1 MIEMKKRIALVT
13 GGTGGIGTAI
23 CRYLHDQGVLVVA
36 GYSHGHDP
44 SHALNWQ
51 AEQHEQHYGFEVVY
65 GDVSNFESC
74 AAMVEEIEKKVGP
87 VDILV
92 NNAGI
97 TQDAVL
103 RKMLPAQWNAVMR
116 IDLDSVFNTTR
127 QVINGMVDRQFGR
140 IINISSI
147 NGQKGQFGQTNYSA
161 AKAGMHGF
169 TKALALE
176 VAAKGVTV
184 NTISPG
190 YVATEMVK
198 KIAPEILEKIVA
210 QIPVG
215 RLADPSEI
223 ARTVSFL
230 AAEESGYITGANIA
244 VNGGQHM
251 Y

>member
-1 MIEMKKRIALVT
+1 MGTQQKVALVT

-23 CRYLHDQGVLVVA
+23 CQHLTKEGIRVVA
-36 GYSHGHDP
+36 GYSHGGD
-44 SHALNWQ
+44 SSYALTWQ
-51 AEQHEQHYGFEVVY
+51 KEQANHGFEIGIVY

-74 AAMVEEIEKKVGP
+74 TAMVEEVTSGFGAI
-87 VDILV
+87 DILV

-97 TQDAVL
+97 TKDITFK
-103 RKMLPAQWNAVMR
+103 KMTVTDWQAVMR

-127 QVINGMVDRQFGR
+127 QVINGMIDRNFGR

-169 TKALALE
+169 TKALAQE

-190 YVATEMVK
+190 YVLTEMVK
-198 KIAPEILEKIVA
+198 KVPEDVMQKIIAQV
-210 QIPVG
+210 PVG
-215 RLADPSEI
+215 RLAEPDEI
-223 ARTVSFL
+223 ARVVIFL
-230 AAEESGYITGANIA
+230 AAQEAGYITGANIA

>member
-1 MIEMKKRIALVT
+1 MTTKQLTALVT
-13 GGTGGIGTAI
+13 GGTGGIGSAI
-23 CRYLHDQGVLVVA
+23 CQQLTKAGMRVVA
-36 GYSHGHDP
+36 GYSHGGD
-44 SHALNWQ
+44 SSYALTWQ
-51 AEQHEQHYGFEVVY
+51 KEQASLGYEIGIVY

-74 AAMVEEIEKKVGP
+74 TAMVDEVTSKYGA
-87 VDILV
+87 VDVLV

-97 TQDAVL
+97 TKDITFK
-103 RKMLPAQWNAVMR
+103 KMTVADWQAVMR

-127 QVINGMVDRQFGR
+127 QVINGMIDRNFGR

-169 TKALALE
+169 TKALAQE

-190 YVATEMVK
+190 YVLTEMVK
-198 KIAPEILEKIVA
+198 KVPDDVMQKIIALV
-210 QIPVG
+210 PVG
-215 RLADPSEI
+215 RLAEPDEI
-223 ARTVSFL
+223 ARVVIFL
-230 AAEESGYITGANIA
+230 AAQEAGYITGANIA

>member
-1 MIEMKKRIALVT
+1 MTTQQRTALVT

-23 CRYLHDQGVLVVA
+23 CQHLTKAGMRVVA
-36 GYSHGHDP
+36 GYSHGGD
-44 SHALNWQ
+44 SSYALTWQ
-51 AEQHEQHYGFEVVY
+51 KEQASLGFEIGIVY

-74 AAMVEEIEKKVGP
+74 TAMVEEVTSKQGA
-87 VDILV
+87 VDVLV

-97 TQDAVL
+97 TKDITFK
-103 RKMLPAQWNAVMR
+103 KMTVADWQAVMR

-127 QVINGMVDRQFGR
+127 QVINGMIDRNFGR

-169 TKALALE
+169 TKALAQE

-190 YVATEMVK
+190 YVLTEMVK
-198 KIAPEILEKIVA
+198 KVPDDVMQKIIAQV
-210 QIPVG
+210 PVG
-215 RLADPSEI
+215 RLAEPDEI
-223 ARTVSFL
+223 ARVVIFL
-230 AAEESGYITGANIA
+230 AAQEAGYITGANIA

>member
-1 MIEMKKRIALVT
+1 MGTQQRVALVT

-23 CRYLHDQGVLVVA
+23 CQHLTKAGMRVVA
-36 GYSHGHDP
+36 GYSHGGDSSYALTWQKEQA
-44 SHALNWQ
+44 SH
-51 AEQHEQHYGFEVVY
+51 GFEIGIVY

-74 AAMVEEIEKKVGP
+74 TAMVEEVTNGFGSI
-87 VDILV
+87 DILV

-97 TQDAVL
+97 TKDITFK
-103 RKMLPAQWNAVMR
+103 KMTVADWQSVMR

-127 QVINGMVDRQFGR
+127 QVINGMIDRNFGR

-169 TKALALE
+169 TKALAQE

-190 YVATEMVK
+190 YVLTEMVK
-198 KIAPEILEKIVA
+198 KVPEDVMQKIIAQV
-210 QIPVG
+210 PVG
-215 RLADPSEI
+215 RLAEPDEI
-223 ARTVSFL
+223 ARVVIFL
-230 AAEESGYITGANIA
+230 AAQEAGYITGANIA

>member
-1 MIEMKKRIALVT
+1 MNKQQRVALVT
-13 GGTGGIGTAI
+13 GGTGGIGSAI
-23 CRYLHDQGVLVVA
+23 CQHLSKSGMRVVA
-36 GYSHGHDP
+36 GYSHGGD
-44 SHALNWQ
+44 SSYALTWQ
-51 AEQHEQHYGFEVVY
+51 KEQANLGFEIGIVY

-74 AAMVEEIEKKVGP
+74 TAMVEEVVSQYGAIDV
-87 VDILV
+87 LV

-97 TQDAVL
+97 TKDIMFK
-103 RKMLPAQWNAVMR
+103 KMSVADWQSVMR

-127 QVINGMVDRQFGR
+127 QVINGMIERNFGR

-147 NGQKGQFGQTNYSA
+147 NGQKGQLGQTNYSA

-169 TKALALE
+169 TKALAQE

-190 YVATEMVK
+190 YVLTEMVK
-198 KIAPEILEKIVA
+198 KVPENVMEKILA
-210 QIPVG
+210 QVPVG
-215 RLADPSEI
+215 RLAEPDEI
-223 ARTVSFL
+223 ARVVLFL
-230 AAEESGYITGANIA
+230 AAPEAGYITGANIA

>member
-1 MIEMKKRIALVT
+1 MERKRTALVT
-13 GGTGGIGTAI
+13 GGTGGIGSAI
-23 CRYLHDQGVLVVA
+23 CQQLCKAGMHVVA
-36 GYSHGHDP
+36 GYSHGGD
-44 SHALNWQ
+44 SSYALTWQ
-51 AEQHEQHYGFEVVY
+51 REQERQGFEIGIVY

-74 AAMVEEIEKKVGP
+74 TAMVDEATANFGP
-87 VDILV
+87 IDVLV

-97 TQDAVL
+97 TKDTMFK
-103 RKMLPAQWNAVMR
+103 KMTVADWQAVMR

-127 QVINGMVDRQFGR
+127 QVINGMIERNFGR

-147 NGQKGQFGQTNYSA
+147 NGQKGQLGQTNYSA

-169 TKALALE
+169 TKALAQE

-190 YVATEMVK
+190 YVLTDMVK
-198 KIAPEILEKIVA
+198 KVPANVMENILALV
-210 QIPVG
+210 PVG
-215 RLADPSEI
+215 RLAEPDEI
-223 ARTVSFL
+223 ARVVIFL
-230 AAEESGYITGANIA
+230 AAEDAGYITGANIA

>member
-1 MIEMKKRIALVT
+1 MNKQLTALVT
-13 GGTGGIGTAI
+13 GGTGGIGSAI
-23 CRYLHDQGVLVVA
+23 CQHLSKSGMRVVA
-36 GYSHGHDP
+36 GYSHGGD
-44 SHALNWQ
+44 SSYALTWQ
-51 AEQHEQHYGFEVVY
+51 KEQANLGFEIGIVY

-74 AAMVEEIEKKVGP
+74 SAMVEEVVNQYGAIDV
-87 VDILV
+87 LV

-97 TQDAVL
+97 TKDIMFK
-103 RKMLPAQWNAVMR
+103 KMSVADWQSVMR

-127 QVINGMVDRQFGR
+127 QVINGMIERNFGR

-147 NGQKGQFGQTNYSA
+147 NGQKGQLGQTNYSA

-169 TKALALE
+169 TKALAQE

-190 YVATEMVK
+190 YVLTEMVK
-198 KIAPEILEKIVA
+198 KVPDNVMEKILA
-210 QIPVG
+210 QVPVG
-215 RLADPSEI
+215 RLAEPDEI
-223 ARTVSFL
+223 ARVVLFL
-230 AAEESGYITGANIA
+230 AAQEAGYITGANIA

>member
-1 MIEMKKRIALVT
+1 MTTQQLTALVT

-23 CRYLHDQGVLVVA
+23 CQHLTKVGMRVVA
-36 GYSHGHDP
+36 GYSHGGD
-44 SHALNWQ
+44 SSYALTWQ
-51 AEQHEQHYGFEVVY
+51 KEQASLGFEIGIVY

-74 AAMVEEIEKKVGP
+74 TAMVEEVTSKCGA
-87 VDILV
+87 VDVLV

-97 TQDAVL
+97 TKDITFK
-103 RKMLPAQWNAVMR
+103 KMTVADWQAVMR

-127 QVINGMVDRQFGR
+127 QVINGMIDRNFGR

-169 TKALALE
+169 TKALAQE

-190 YVATEMVK
+190 YVLTEMVK
-198 KIAPEILEKIVA
+198 KVPDDVMQKIIAQV
-210 QIPVG
+210 PVG
-215 RLADPSEI
+215 RLAEPDEI
-223 ARTVSFL
+223 ARVVIFL
-230 AAEESGYITGANIA
+230 AAQEAGYITGANIA